1 MNEKVKKSFK
11 WANIARYYVTI
22 VLLILSLCVIVP
34 VLAQI
39 SSFPQWVPGLIFV
52 AIPIAIYTILPS
64 TIASFTSNLKTK
76 LKISHGLL
84 MYLLVIAIFSFV
96 GCLIV
101 YVINATIG
109 LDMPKEQEAIFLG
122 IAIGLLFFLI
132 ISFFIKGKASKFYKF
147 NNMATRKYKK
157 IKHANIKTSDK
168 IELTNNLAKYYN
180 EFDYEAI
187 DLFNTDF
194 EKSSVVNNIEQDTD
208 DETSKS
214 YYDAFFLFNIFNKF
228 CCILLTLITL
238 GIGYPFAVC
247 IRESFE
253 IKHTKYDG
261 DELRFDGKGVM
272 LIGKWILWWLLSII
286 TFGIYL
292 FFIPSRIKK
301 WKAKNTHF
309 VNKEA
314 IGSGNY
320 DGFIL
325 TEIFLKIGCSL
336 LNLITIFIA
345 KPFTTCWKIRYQ
357 KNHTIYDGYRL
368 TFRGNGAFLIG
379 KWILWL
385 LLVPLTLGIFFFFI
399 PGRLKRWTIKHTHYQ
414 ENDVIIEEVKEE
426 NKPVKVKNEVIH
438 YKALEL
444 PVRRKRIF
452 NIFGLIIKVGI
463 PAILFVFSFIYVK
476 NYYKA
481 IDTIAKV
488 DKLYEYVCGG
498 NNSRETLIEDFGFN
512 YDYNSEKYEAT
523 YTLND
528 EYDIKIIS
536 ISSKYLVTFT
546 KDGFDE
552 IERVEII
559 SDVAPSSK
567 TLEFKAYYKNGAY
580 KIGTGVITNE
590 NLVENENQEIS
601 FQDLEGTT
609 YNSTNLVHF
618 GNPTK
623 EDSYNNISY
632 KYYED
637 AKYIEISGTGEFD
650 IDEFE
655 STANIY
661 STNCSIKINEGITK
675 ISGNFNDIV
684 DIELSSTL
692 KEIDDDVFSGS
703 EIYEINL
710 PEGLKKIGDSAF
722 RNSDITAI
730 KLPSTLEEIGESAF
744 ANTSITSLNIPSSVT
759 TIGNEILADTGIT
772 DLTIPFLGNNADDK
786 EHANLSYLFEEN
798 RVYEKRKMTNLTITN
813 ALYLGKN
820 CFNRYE
826 ITNVKLNEGIIEIG
840 EYAFTLAKIESIN
853 FPSTINLIS
862 QYAFNTAKINEFIL
876 EDVNDLTIKNGAFY
890 EAKFT
895 NIKITGN
902 IKSIGDNAFS
912 NCDNLVNLYI
922 DGDLLSVGKTILYNS
937 FNLESITMPYLG
949 CNIEDQETNYYR
961 YYYDFDNKTNWN
973 DKFKDVDVTL
983 TKQKYLS
990 NYPFNGIPVTKLT
1003 LPNTIISADNKAI
1016 LANNVFLDM
1025 NILEYEKLN
1034 PNYGL
1039 GSNLYLKDN
1048 NEKYYLLTSYKM
1060 PAGLKEYSANYLKG
1074 ISSLT
1079 SVDLNEVT
1087 ILKSGFTG
1095 CNNLTNIVGIEN
1107 LEEVTGYAFSNT
1119 ALTEANLE
1127 KLTVIPNDLFY
1138 NTPSLESVTVSDNL
1152 VSIGEFAFY
1161 KTSITSFK
1169 FGSKLKEISPY
1180 AFYGS
1185 KLKEADLSNTLI
1197 TKIEYGAFESCSD
1210 LTKVTFNNLIT
1221 EIEYKAFKN
1230 ANVTALVFPNTL
1242 ENIEFDAFYNNKNLV
1257 SVTFN
1262 EGLKYI
1268 GDDAFSYT
1276 KIEKFIVPKSVT
1288 SLGDYTL
1295 NYVTEVALPKL
1306 NGRLDQVFKNY
1317 KKITKVTIYG
1327 GNISSK
1333 AFSYADSLK
1342 TVILEENTS
1351 INSFIELLHNSPI
1364 KTLVLPY
1371 LNTNLDK
1378 LSLKEE
1384 SLDYLAILEDDDF
1397 DFSYLNTDKNIK
1409 SLDLSHFTNIDLNN
1423 DILTNNGLET
1433 IVLSDNITT
1442 INNNYQIGDNTLINL
1457 YYVGSKEEYENLT
1470 ITNSNLKNLTVYYYS
1485 ETNIGDGNYYFYFV
1499 DEYIATPYLNA

>member
-34 VLAQI
+34 VLAQVN
-39 SSFPQWVPGLIFV
+39 SFPKWVPGLIFV

-64 TIASFTSNLKTK
+64 TFASFTSNLKTK
-76 LKISHGLL
+76 LKISHSLL
-84 MYLLVIAIFSFV
+84 KYLLVLGIFTFI
-96 GCLIV
+96 GCLLV
-101 YVINATIG
+101 YVIDATIG
-109 LDMPKEQEAIFLG
+109 LALPKELQNIFLG
-122 IAIGLLFFLI
+122 IAIGLLIFLI
-132 ISFFIKGKASKFYKF
+132 ISFFINGKASKFYQF

-157 IKHANIKTSDK
+157 VKHANIKTSDK
-168 IELTNNLAKYYN
+168 IELTNNLTKYYN

-194 EKSSVVNNIEQDTD
+194 EVTSNAINGIEQDTD

-228 CCILLTLITL
+228 CCILLTVITL

-247 IRESFE
+247 IRERFE

-314 IGSGNY
+314 LGSGNY

-325 TEIFLKIGCSL
+325 TEILLKIGCSL
-336 LNLITIFIA
+336 LNLITLFIA

-357 KNHTIYDGYRL
+357 KSHTIYDGYRL

-399 PGRLKRWTIKHTHYQ
+399 PGRLKRWTIKHTHY
-414 ENDVIIEEVKEE
+414 EKMDVVLTEVKEE
-426 NKPVKVKNEVIH
+426 NKGVKKEVIN
-438 YKALEL
+438 YKPLEL

-452 NIFGLIIKVGI
+452 NILGLIIKVGI
-463 PAILFVFSFIYVK
+463 PATLFVFSFIYVK

-488 DKLYEYVCGG
+488 DKLYEFISE
-498 NNSRETLIEDFGFN
+498 NKSTEPLIEDFGFSYN
-512 YDYNSEKYEAT
+512 YDSEKYTTT
-523 YTLND
+523 YTLNG
-528 EYDIKIIS
+528 EYDIKVSS
-536 ISSKYLVTFT
+536 IGGYYLVTFT

-567 TLEFKAYYKNGAY
+567 TLEFKAYYKNGSY
-580 KIGTGVITNE
+580 KIGVGVITNE

-601 FQDLEGTT
+601 FQDLEGTS
-609 YNSTNLVHF
+609 YSSTNLVHF
-618 GNPTK
+618 GTPTK

-650 IDEFE
+650 MDEFD
-655 STANIY
+655 STTEIY

-675 ISGNFNDIV
+675 ISGSFNDIV
-684 DIELSSTL
+684 DIKLPATL
-692 KEIDDDVFSGS
+692 KEIDDEVFRSS
-703 EIYEINL
+703 KIKKIEL
-710 PEGLKKIGDSAF
+710 PEGLEKIGESVF
-722 RNSDITAI
+722 RNSNITSLT
-730 KLPSTLEEIGESAF
+730 LPSSLLEIGDGAF
-744 ANTSITSLNIPSSVT
+744 ASTSITSLNIPSSVT

-813 ALYLGKN
+813 ALYLGEN
-820 CFNRYE
+820 CFNHYE
-826 ITNVKLNEGIIEIG
+826 IENVKLNEGIIEIG
-840 EYAFTLAKIESIN
+840 TNAFTLANIESIN

-876 EDVNDLTIKNGAFY
+876 EDVNELTIENDAFY

-902 IKSIGDNAFS
+902 IKSIGNNAFS
-912 NCDNLVNLYI
+912 NCDDLVNLYI
-922 DGDLLSVGKTILYNS
+922 DGNLLSVGKTILYNS
-937 FNLESITMPYLG
+937 FNLETITMPYLG
-949 CNIEDQETNYYR
+949 ANIEDKETNYYR
-961 YYYDFDNKTNWN
+961 YFYQDGNESNWYDN
-973 DKFKDVDVTL
+973 FKDVEVTL
-983 TKQKYLS
+983 TKQKYLTS
-990 NYPFNGIPVTKLT
+990 YPFNDIPVTKLSLPST
-1003 LPNTIISADNKAI
+1003 LISADNRSI
-1016 LANNVFLDM
+1016 LANNVYLDM

-1039 GSNLYLKDN
+1039 GNNLYLKDN
-1048 NEKYYLLTSYKM
+1048 NDKYYLLTSYKM
-1060 PAGLKEYSANYLKG
+1060 PAGLKEYNNNYLKG

-1095 CNNLTNIVGIEN
+1095 CNNLTNIVGIET
-1107 LEEVTGYAFSNT
+1107 LEEVTSYAFSNT

-1138 NTPSLESVTVSDNL
+1138 NTPSLESVTVSDDL

-1169 FGSKLKEISPY
+1169 FGSKLKEINPY

-1197 TKIEYGAFESCSD
+1197 TKIEYSAFESCSD

-1295 NYVTEVALPKL
+1295 DYVTEVALPEL

-1342 TVILEENTS
+1342 TVILEEKTS
-1351 INSFIELLHNSPI
+1351 INSVIELLHNSPI

-1371 LNTNLDK
+1371 LNTNLDN

-1384 SLDYLAILEDDDF
+1384 SLDYLAILDDNDF

-1457 YYVGSKEEYENLT
+1457 YYVGSKEEYENLD

>member
-1 MNEKVKKSFK
+1 MNEKVKKSFT

-22 VLLILSLCVIVP
+22 VLLILSLCVTIP

-84 MYLLVIAIFSFV
+84 MYLLVISIFSFV

-101 YVINATIG
+101 YVINAAVG
-109 LDMPKEQEAIFLG
+109 LDMPKEQETLFLG
-122 IAIGLLFFLI
+122 IAIGLLIFII
-132 ISFFIKGKASKFYKF
+132 ISFFMSGKASKFYKF

-157 IKHANIKTSDK
+157 VKHANIKTSDK

-194 EKSSVVNNIEQDTD
+194 EQRSVLNNIEQDND

-228 CCILLTLITL
+228 CCILLTVITL

-247 IRESFE
+247 IRERFE

-261 DELRFDGKGVM
+261 DELRFDGNGVM

-314 IGSGNY
+314 LGSGNY

-481 IDTIAKV
+481 IDTITKV
-488 DKLYEYVCGG
+488 DKLYEYVCG
-498 NNSRETLIEDFGFN
+498 NNSSETLIEDFGFN
-512 YDYNSEKYEAT
+512 YDYNSEKYVAT
-523 YTLND
+523 YTLNG

-536 ISSKYLVTFT
+536 IRSKHLVTFT

-580 KIGTGVITNE
+580 KIGTGDITNE

-623 EDSYNNISY
+623 EDSYNNINY

-637 AKYIEISGTGEFD
+637 AKYIEISGTGEFNMN
-650 IDEFE
+650 ELE
-655 STANIY
+655 STAEIY

-675 ISGNFNDIV
+675 ISGSFNDIV
-684 DIELSSTL
+684 DIELPSTL
-692 KEIDDDVFSGS
+692 EEIDDDVFNGS
-703 EIYEINL
+703 KIDEINL

-722 RNSDITAI
+722 RNSNITAI
-730 KLPSTLEEIGESAF
+730 KLPSTLEEIGSYAF

-759 TIGNEILADTGIT
+759 SIGSKILADTGIT

-786 EHANLSYLFEEN
+786 EHANLSYIFEEN
-798 RVYEKRKMTNLTITN
+798 RNYEKRKMTNLTITN

-840 EYAFTLAKIESIN
+840 ENAFTLAKIESIN

-876 EDVNDLTIKNGAFY
+876 EDVNDLTIKNNAFY

-902 IKSIGDNAFS
+902 IKSIGNNAFS

-922 DGDLLSVGKTILYNS
+922 DGDLLSVGKTILYNA

-949 CNIEDQETNYYR
+949 CNIEDQKTNYYR
-961 YYYDFDNKTNWN
+961 YYYDYDNETNWN
-973 DKFKDVDVTL
+973 DKFKDVEVTL

-1003 LPNTIISADNKAI
+1003 LPNTIISCNNNII
-1016 LANNVFLDM
+1016 LADNVFLDM
-1025 NILEYEKLN
+1025 TISEYEKLN

-1048 NEKYYLLTSYKM
+1048 NDEYYLLTSYKM
-1060 PAGLKEYSANYLKG
+1060 PALLKEYNSNYLKG
-1074 ISSLT
+1074 INSLT
-1079 SVDLNEVT
+1079 SVDLNEVIKLT
-1087 ILKSGFTG
+1087 SGFSG
-1095 CNNLTNIVGIEN
+1095 CEKLTNIIGIEN
-1107 LEEVTGYAFSNT
+1107 LEEVASYAFSNT

-1127 KLTVIPNDLFY
+1127 KLTVIPDRLFY
-1138 NTPSLESVTVSDNL
+1138 NTTSLESITVSDNL
-1152 VSIGEFAFY
+1152 VSIGNFAFY
-1161 KTSITSFK
+1161 KTGITSFN

-1180 AFYGS
+1180 AFSDS
-1185 KLKEADLSNTLI
+1185 KLKEADLSDTLI
-1197 TKIEYGAFESCSD
+1197 TKIIYGTFENCSD

-1221 EIEYKAFKN
+1221 NIEYKAFKN
-1230 ANVTALVFPNTL
+1230 ANVTTLIFPDTL
-1242 ENIEFDAFYNNKNLV
+1242 KNIGFDAFYNNNNLV
-1257 SVTFN
+1257 SVNFN
-1262 EGLKYI
+1262 ESLKYI
-1268 GDDAFSYT
+1268 GDDAFSNT
-1276 KIEKFIVPKSVT
+1276 KIKKFIVPKSVT
-1288 SLGDYTL
+1288 KLGDYKL
-1295 NYVTEVALPKL
+1295 DYVTEVALPEL
-1306 NGRLDQVFKNY
+1306 NGRLDEVFKNF
-1317 KKITKVTIYG
+1317 KNITKVTIYG
-1327 GNISSK
+1327 GVIEK
-1333 AFSYADSLK
+1333 EAFSHVTNLK
-1342 TVILEENTS
+1342 TVILEENT
-1351 INSFIELLHNSPI
+1351 IIISFDDLFYNSPI
-1364 KTLVLPY
+1364 KVLVLPY
-1371 LNTNLDK
+1371 LEANLDK
-1378 LSLKEE
+1378 LFKEGVA
-1384 SLDYLAILEDDDF
+1384 LDYLAILSDKDF
-1397 DFSYLNTDKNIK
+1397 NSQYLNANIK
-1409 SLDLSHFTNIDLNN
+1409 VKALDLSRFKNININ
-1423 DILTNNGLET
+1423 SDILTNNGLET
-1433 IVLSDNITT
+1433 IVLSDNVTT
-1442 INNNYQIGDNTLINL
+1442 INNNYQIGDNTLTNL
-1457 YYVGSKEEYENLT
+1457 YYVGTNEEYANLV
-1470 ITNSNLKNLTVYYYS
+1470 INNNLKNLNVYYYS
-1485 ETNIGDGNYYFYFV
+1485 ETNIDDGNKYFYFV
-1499 DEYIATPYLNA
+1499 DEYIATPYQNV